1 MCLKVTKTCEREQ
14 EQNSGQN
21 VLGRELKAMM
31 RKHMNM
37 YLGRGSNLRERMLS
51 EGSVKF
57 VE

>member
-21 VLGRELKAMM
+21 VLGREVKDMM

-37 YLGRGSNLRERMLS
+37 YSGPEYN
-51 EGSVKF
+51 
-57 VE
+57 